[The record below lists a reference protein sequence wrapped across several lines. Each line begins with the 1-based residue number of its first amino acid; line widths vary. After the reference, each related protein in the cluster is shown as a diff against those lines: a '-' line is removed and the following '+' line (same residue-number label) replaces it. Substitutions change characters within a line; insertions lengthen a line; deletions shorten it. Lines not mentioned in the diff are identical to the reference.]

1 MGVIGGGEDDGAGM
15 SAVLLLEHSA
25 RGRVGVSAETSE
37 LVN

>member
-25 RGRVGVSAETSE
+25 RGRFGGVGRDQRVS
-37 LVN
+37 